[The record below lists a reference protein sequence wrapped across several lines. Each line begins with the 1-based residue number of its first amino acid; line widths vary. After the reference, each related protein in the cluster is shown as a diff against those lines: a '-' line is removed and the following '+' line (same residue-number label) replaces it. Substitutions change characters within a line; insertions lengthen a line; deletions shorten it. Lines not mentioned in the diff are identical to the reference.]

1 MTFSTNIGKLKP
13 SATMAVSALAKRL
26 AAEGRDI
33 INLSAGEPDFDTP
46 AFISDAAIAG
56 IRAGGTRYTAA
67 PGMPELRKA
76 IATHLSDRARREIPW
91 EGIVASTGAK
101 QALFNAIFAL
111 FGPGDDVLV
120 LTPYW
125 TTYPDLVQLARAEP
139 VFAAGDEARDF
150 KVTPADLDAA
160 VTDRTR
166 GLVLNSPS
174 NPSGAVYSLDELR
187 AIAGWARD
195 RDVWVIS
202 DEIYRTIYYGP
213 GGAAAP
219 GVLDLDPAELGRFV
233 LIDGLSKSH
242 AMTGWRF
249 GFSYSDV
256 ELARKLTALQS
267 QITSN
272 PSTPTQ
278 LAALEAYR
286 EEQAS
291 AAAIADMG
299 KAFRRRRDLVVSR
312 IRELFPDVRLVE
324 PEGAFYV
331 YFRVD
336 AFFDDQVRDATAW
349 CSKLIEEAGVALVP
363 GAAFGDDRWARM
375 SYAAADEDLLAA
387 LDRMAAMVGARAK
400 G

>member
-46 AFISDAAIAG
+46 SFISDAAISG

-67 PGMPELRKA
+67 PGLPELRKA
-76 IATHLSDRARREIPW
+76 IATHLSARAGREIPW

-139 VFAAGDEARDF
+139 VFVVGDQARDF

-160 VTDRTR
+160 ATERTR
-166 GLVLNSPS
+166 GIVLNSPS
-174 NPSGAVYSLDELR
+174 NPSGAVYSVDELR

-195 RDVWVIS
+195 RDVWLIS
-202 DEIYRTIYYGP
+202 DEIYRSIYYGP

-219 GVLDLDPAELGRFV
+219 GLLDLDSAELGRFV

-249 GFSYSDV
+249 GFSYTDV
-256 ELARKLTALQS
+256 ELARKITALQS

-286 EEQAS
+286 DGEAS
-291 AAAIADMG
+291 AAAIAEMG

-312 IRELFPDVRLVE
+312 IRELFPDVELVE

-336 AFFDDQVRDATAW
+336 TFFAGEVRDATTW

-375 SYAAADEDLLAA
+375 SFAASDEDLLAA
-387 LDRMAAMVGARAK
+387 LDRMAAMVGTRVS